1 MLGRESPK
9 RKTKNKKQQDYPAK
23 GAQETPCASKKKKRQ
38 AGGIKTGVILTYI
51 RFLREKIQILIVNHN
66 MLYIYLGMF

>member
-1 MLGRESPK
+1 MPVLGRESPK

-38 AGGIKTGVILTYI
+38 AGGIKTGVILT
-51 RFLREKIQILIVNHN
+51 
-66 MLYIYLGMF
+66 